1 MGLRPEAVTVVPKGQ
16 GAITGQVELVE
27 ALGAETLLYVRTAE
41 GAQLVARL
49 SERTLL
55 LPGDAVSLNVATE
68 QAHWFDP
75 AGRVVGHCAA

>member
-49 SERTLL
+49 SERILL

-75 AGRVVGHCAA
+75 AGRVVGHYAA

>member
-75 AGRVVGHCAA
+75 AGRVVGHYAA